1 MKFTHH
7 FTFNLTETQINTF
20 KHLNGTG
27 FTRCFEDKLVPL
39 KWSCMFNQEL
49 FFFFFVCVLLWS
61 FYSSPGLSVHAPSA
75 FFSLFFFKLFIF
87 FPRIPGGC
95 LAFAGL
101 REHRVP
107 IASEKGFG
115 WPRRTPERPQ
125 NLWKHHQRLQVGYI
139 CSLEVILLFCYL
151 PWPEEPLT
159 WGMLYKRS
167 VQFAAN
173 YRVSL
178 PDQSGRPQ
186 QSWHPLTSLV
196 WSYSHWEPDDSSK
209 VCVCARAYACA
220 TRVIL
225 GQSLVNSSRSITS
238 VFWMK
243 LGRWRVAVWLRTE
256 MSHCISLHHFI
267 IGFIV
272 ITVAV

>member
-1 MKFTHH
+1 M
-7 FTFNLTETQINTF
+7 
-20 KHLNGTG
+20 
-27 FTRCFEDKLVPL
+27 
-39 KWSCMFNQEL
+39 
-49 FFFFFVCVLLWS
+49 CVLLWS

-209 VCVCARAYACA
+209 VCVCVRVRMHAQQGSSWVRALSTAPEVLPQFSGWSWAAGGLLCGCA
-220 TRVIL
+220 QKCLTVFPYITLSL
-225 GQSLVNSSRSITS
+225 GLLLLLWLSKISRLNIT
-238 VFWMK
+238 
-243 LGRWRVAVWLRTE
+243 
-256 MSHCISLHHFI
+256 
-267 IGFIV
+267 
-272 ITVAV
+272 

>member
-1 MKFTHH
+1 MSTH
-7 FTFNLTETQINTF
+7 
-20 KHLNGTG
+20 
-27 FTRCFEDKLVPL
+27 PL
-39 KWSCMFNQEL
+39 PFSLFL
-49 FFFFFVCVLLWS
+49 FFFI
-61 FYSSPGLSVHAPSA
+61 FY
-75 FFSLFFFKLFIF
+75 F
-87 FPRIPGGC
+87 FPRILGGC

-115 WPRRTPERPQ
+115 WPRQTPERPQ

-196 WSYSHWEPDDSSK
+196 WPYSHWEPDDSSK
-209 VCVCARAYACA
+209 VCACACACACA

-225 GQSLVNSSRSITS
+225 GQSQQLQKYCLSFLDEAGPLEGFCVVTHRNVSLYFLTS
-238 VFWMK
+238 LYHWVYCYYC
-243 LGRWRVAVWLRTE
+243 GCLR
-256 MSHCISLHHFI
+256 F
-267 IGFIV
+267 
-272 ITVAV
+272 